1 NIVNIDACITRLRL
15 TVKDSSVVN
24 DAMTKRLGAAG
35 VIRLNKQNVQVIVG
49 TRAEL
54 VAKAMTDVIA
64 KGPIAASAPV
74 AAAAVAA
81 VKASEPA
88 KAKGNIVL
96 SLVAPVSGQVYSLD
110 DVPDEA
116 FSSRIVGDGIAIK
129 PTSSE
134 VLAPASGTVVKIFET
149 NHAFCLETE
158 NGVELIVHMGIDT
171 VALKG
176 EGCSRLVEEGAEVEA
191 GTPILNLDLPFLEAN
206 AKSMISPV
214 IISNIDDFAGVEI
227 LVEGEVIAGKTVIYN
242 VLK

>member
-1 NIVNIDACITRLRL
+1 MI
-15 TVKDSSVVN
+15 
-24 DAMTKRLGAAG
+24 
-35 VIRLNKQNVQVIVG
+35 
-49 TRAEL
+49 
-54 VAKAMTDVIA
+54 
-64 KGPIAASAPV
+64 
-74 AAAAVAA
+74 
-81 VKASEPA
+81 
-88 KAKGNIVL
+88 L
-96 SLVAPVSGQVYSLD
+96 SLVAPVSGQVFSLD

-176 EGCSRLVEEGAEVEA
+176 EGCARLVEEGAEVTA
-191 GTPILNLDLPFLEAN
+191 GTPILNLDLAFLEAN

-227 LVEGEVIAGKTVIYN
+227 LVDGEVKAGETVIYN